1 MSSIDAITRSIID
14 IQPNASK
21 RETDDTFPSPPI
33 CSRNDSSREFYRS
46 VKCLDQHEMDLIPV
60 NFQSKCSRKKA
71 FYYYYGDLAVRL
83 QLAINVCE
91 ENPYN

>member
-1 MSSIDAITRSIID
+1 MSLIDVITRLIID

-21 RETDDTFPSPPI
+21 RETDNTFPSSLI
-33 CSRNDSSREFYRS
+33 CFRNNSSREFYRS
-46 VKCLDQHEMDLIPV
+46 VKCLDRHEMDLIPV
-60 NFQSKCSRKKA
+60 NLQSKCSRKKA